1 MKVKKIKL
9 GMKDVKQVSN
19 GAGKNI
25 TVKKEKDEENDKK
38 LCFESIKEFRKAITP
53 KRIELLHIT
62 KTMNPKSIN
71 ELARILERDIKS
83 ISTDIHLLGKLGLIN
98 FIRKTEGRKEVMP
111 VVDYAKINLE
121 IVV

>member
-1 MKVKKIKL
+1 VKVKKIKL

-19 GAGKNI
+19 GAGKSGTLEN
-25 TVKKEKDEENDKK
+25 EKDANNDKK

-83 ISTDIHLLGKLGLIN
+83 ISTDIHLLGKLGLVN
-98 FIRKTEGRKEVMP
+98 FKRKTEGRKEVMP
-111 VVDYAKINLE
+111 VVDYAKISLE

>member
-1 MKVKKIKL
+1 
-9 GMKDVKQVSN
+9 MKDVNQISD
-19 GAGKNI
+19 GAGKCGTLKN
-25 TVKKEKDEENDKK
+25 EKPAKNDKM

-62 KTMNPKSIN
+62 KKMNPKSIN
-71 ELARILERDIKS
+71 ELARLLERDIKS

-98 FIRKTEGRKEVMP
+98 FKRKTEGRKEVMP

>member
-1 MKVKKIKL
+1 
-9 GMKDVKQVSN
+9 MKDVKQVSN
-19 GAGKNI
+19 GAGKSGTLEN
-25 TVKKEKDEENDKK
+25 EKDANNDKK

-83 ISTDIHLLGKLGLIN
+83 ISTDIHLLGKLGLVN
-98 FIRKTEGRKEVMP
+98 FKRKTEGRKEVMP
-111 VVDYAKINLE
+111 VVDYAKISLE

>member
-1 MKVKKIKL
+1 VKVKKIKL